1 MRQHHH
7 RQGQQSKPGERIGG
21 GKLSSHHH
29 HYHYYWNKR
38 FTLLPPYLIPDQRR
52 GRIDCSSIIGIIA
65 NGPWFREH
73 QSRGK
78 KKKKGGRA
86 FPLVLLSAFDPI
98 SIFMPLST
106 LFNHLYIPI
115 IKMLLLLMRTVVV
128 SFKESLKMKAVHH
141 HNNYRSVDA
150 EDDVAGWWSTEGI
163 NRFVVAA
170 LLPNNINIRV
180 INKPH
185 FIIIL
190 SADATEWAN
199 KVSSVGQIII
209 ITKPRYLGMGKWG
222 AKLWWCSAAA
232 AGHMAG
238 LKVSII

>member
-1 MRQHHH
+1 MVLKINKLIATDTESVQPKSERWSVLLAVALSVISVSLLRWLDTFQMRQHHH

-21 GKLSSHHH
+21 GKLSSHH
-29 HYHYYWNKR
+29 YHYYWNKR
-38 FTLLPPYLIPDQRR
+38 FTLPPPYLIPDQRR

-128 SFKESLKMKAVHH
+128 SFKESLKMKAAHH

-150 EDDVAGWWSTEGI
+150 GDDVAGWWSTEGI
-163 NRFVVAA
+163 NRFVVVA

-180 INKPH
+180 IPKQTTFHNY
-185 FIIIL
+185 L
-190 SADATEWAN
+190 
-199 KVSSVGQIII
+199 VSG
-209 ITKPRYLGMGKWG
+209 RHWMG
-222 AKLWWCSAAA
+222 
-232 AGHMAG
+232 
-238 LKVSII
+238 